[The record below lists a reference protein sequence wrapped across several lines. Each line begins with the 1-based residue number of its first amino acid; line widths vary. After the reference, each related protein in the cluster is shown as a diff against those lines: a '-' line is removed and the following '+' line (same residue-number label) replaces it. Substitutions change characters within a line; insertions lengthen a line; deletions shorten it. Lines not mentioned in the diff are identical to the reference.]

1 MNESH
6 KVPVSEHERVVK
18 RHYDSMT
25 EGYYLQ
31 WNPDHIH
38 LGLFEPGECPRPDE
52 MLRDSA
58 GLARA
63 LERMI
68 EVVVAPA
75 GIEAGHHVVDA
86 GCGVGGT
93 AIHLAR
99 TRGCAITGVSLSELQ
114 LEIARRKAADA
125 GLDGRV
131 GFEYADCSR
140 SLPFPDDSIDAVVNI
155 ESACHYSDRGQFLR
169 EVRRILK
176 PGGRIAA
183 QDWMAR
189 DGLSPTE
196 YDEYIQPLCESWAM
210 VSLDC
215 QSGYLRKLREAG
227 LEVVEF
233 GGFDGREMDNLKLV
247 ENSYRNLTTLWF
259 GGQKAPVFLRLMDGI
274 GRLYVAW
281 RDGYFETRRYCAQKP
296 ES

>member
-1 MNESH
+1 MS
-6 KVPVSEHERVVK
+6 
-18 RHYDSMT
+18 
-25 EGYYLQ
+25 L
-31 WNPDHIH
+31 
-38 LGLFEPGECPRPDE
+38 RP
-52 MLRDSA
+52 
-58 GLARA
+58 
-63 LERMI
+63 
-68 EVVVAPA
+68 
-75 GIEAGHHVVDA
+75 GIEADHHVVDA

-99 TRGCAITGVSLSELQ
+99 TRGCAVTGISLSELQ

-140 SLPFPDDSIDAVVNI
+140 TLPFDDGSIDAVVNI

-189 DGLSPTE
+189 DGISATE

-210 VSLDC
+210 TSLER

-227 LEVVEF
+227 LDVLEF
-233 GGFDGREMDNLKLV
+233 GGFDEREMGNLKLI
-247 ENSYRNLTTLWF
+247 EHSYRNLTRSWF
-259 GGQKAPVFLRLMDGI
+259 AGQEGPVFLRFMDGI

-281 RDGYFETRRYCAQKP
+281 RDGYFETRRYCTQKP